1 MELKSSKKLCDLT
14 VTSCT
19 NKFHKRI
26 ILFQDGLFLLLAIKE
41 NDLEFLKIWS
51 FVTKQLGIYQ
61 KSELSEGFPHRNLW
75 KEVALV

>member
-1 MELKSSKKLCDLT
+1 M
-14 VTSCT
+14 TSCT

-26 ILFQDGLFLLLAIKE
+26 ILFQDVLFLLLAIKE

-61 KSELSEGFPHRNLW
+61 KSELSEGFSHRNLW